1 MFKVLKLMNYNIH
14 SGKNQKGENTFSKIL
29 ELIRTYSPDI
39 LTIQEINENR
49 VRGYQ
54 VSKLTNS
61 LKYNYHFGSHVKIN
75 DGEYGIGT
83 FASLPIIKNKHIL
96 LPSLGEQRGLLQTT
110 LKINNICLDIFNT
123 HLGLNTIERI
133 KQFNIIEKSIK
144 EIDNP
149 FIIFGD
155 FNTTVP
161 IINSSLFK
169 DTSTWNNSQN
179 NIPTLIDNNKKIDYI
194 LVSKKI
200 ITLYY
205 EVLSVS
211 LSDHYPLIAE
221 IKIY

>member
-1 MFKVLKLMNYNIH
+1 MLKIMTYNIH
-14 SGKNQKGENTFSKIL
+14 SGKNLQGKNTFSKIL
-29 ELIRTYSPDI
+29 NLIELHSPDI

-54 VSKLTNS
+54 LSELSNS
-61 LKYNYHFGSHVKIN
+61 LGYNYHFGSHVKIK

-83 FASLPIIKNKHIL
+83 FTALPIIKKNHIL

-110 LKINNICLDIFNT
+110 LKINNKCLDIFNT
-123 HLGLNTIERI
+123 HLGLNTLERI
-133 KQFNIIEKSIK
+133 KQFNIIEKIIK
-144 EIDNP
+144 EINNQ

-161 IINSSLFK
+161 ILDSSLFK
-169 DTSTWNNSQN
+169 DASTWNNSQN
-179 NIPTLIDNNKKIDYI
+179 NIPTLINSNKKIDYI

-200 ITLYY
+200 NTLFY

-221 IKIY
+221 IKIP